1 MYSEELETRLMLAEE
16 KIKYFSGNDKNL
28 GTEDIKTPSKIRTKL
43 KFITSSGGKK
53 NHIQSSTEK

>member
-53 NHIQSSTEK
+53 NHI